1 MSLEPYVSYG
11 CKLCWF
17 SKLDA
22 LEADLSGTGLK
33 HWGLNVGF
41 KPFIAL
47 GETLD
52 SKLLLAVGHC
62 NGNGVPGK
70 IVYQTLPQI
79 LMTDFSLHLIY
90 MSHSVFRSFS
100 RESCSILPANFI
112 CLWREISLRSSY
124 TIFLNR
130 YFKCIFKDDAES

>member
-52 SKLLLAVGHC
+52 SKLLPGCWSLQWEWSSWQNC
-62 NGNGVPGK
+62 VPDSPTNFDDRLLSSSD
-70 IVYQTLPQI
+70 IHE
-79 LMTDFSLHLIY
+79 SL
-90 MSHSVFRSFS
+90 SF
-100 RESCSILPANFI
+100 
-112 CLWREISLRSSY
+112 
-124 TIFLNR
+124 
-130 YFKCIFKDDAES
+130 